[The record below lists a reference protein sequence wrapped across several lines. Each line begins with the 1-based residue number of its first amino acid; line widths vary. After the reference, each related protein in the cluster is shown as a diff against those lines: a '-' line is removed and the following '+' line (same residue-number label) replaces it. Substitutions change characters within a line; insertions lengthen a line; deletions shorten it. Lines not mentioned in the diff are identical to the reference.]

1 MSVKRINGVQLE
13 QMLRNGLAN
22 LRLHEKEIN
31 QLNVFPVPDG
41 DTGTNMRMTL
51 EHGLQSAHSTTE
63 AGEYLKA
70 LAAGTLL
77 DARGNSGV
85 ILSQFFYGF
94 AQELSRSSL
103 IGPGELR
110 SGLIRGY
117 RVAYDAVISPV
128 EGTMLTVAR
137 EGIEHIRAQITRNS
151 GIDMILSMYTAEMR
165 KTLAQTP
172 EMLAVLKES
181 GVVDSGAAGFILIFE
196 GMLKYLRG
204 EQMDDGERIVRESAE
219 PEGPDL
225 SLFDENSA
233 FVDGYCMEFILQ
245 LMNAKEYEHKFRL
258 QAYIRALEKLG
269 ESIVC
274 VQNEKRIKVHIHT
287 KKPAII
293 IQYSQKY
300 GEFLTFKLENMQL
313 QHNERDR
320 SIRPEKHK
328 ALAIVAVV
336 NGFGMRK
343 QFESLGVDFV
353 IDGGATMNT
362 SSQEFVS
369 AIERLNADVV
379 VILPNHKNVI
389 PAAEQAAALAVGK
402 TVTVVPTK
410 SVAEG
415 YYSMA
420 MDIPD
425 STDVEKRI
433 HQLQRGREGVV
444 TLCQTTASR
453 DFSWRDLSCRRG
465 DEIALRNGE
474 LCCVGGDWKTV
485 ILDALERIEDVDD
498 KDSCVV
504 FRGLNVPEEDEELLA
519 EAVAERYP
527 MLELS
532 FVDGGQ
538 EIYQWILGVP

>member
-77 DARGNSGV
+77 GARGNSGV

-94 AQELSRSSL
+94 AQELSRDAL

-151 GIDMILSMYTAEMR
+151 GIDMILSMYTAEMQ

-204 EQMDDGERIVRESAE
+204 EQLDDGERIVRESAE

-485 ILDALERIEDVDD
+485 ILDALDRIEDVDD

-504 FRGLNVPEEDEELLA
+504 FRGLNVPEEDEELLS

>member
-77 DARGNSGV
+77 GARGNSGV

-94 AQELSRSSL
+94 AQELSRDAL

-485 ILDALERIEDVDD
+485 ILDALDRIEDVDE
-498 KDSCVV
+498 KDCCVV
-504 FRGLNVPEEDEELLA
+504 FRGLNVPEEDEELLS

>member
-77 DARGNSGV
+77 GARGNSGV

-94 AQELSRSSL
+94 AQELSRDAL

>member
-77 DARGNSGV
+77 GARGNSGV

-94 AQELSRSSL
+94 AQELSRDAL

-504 FRGLNVPEEDEELLA
+504 FRGLNVPEEDEELLS

>member
-77 DARGNSGV
+77 GARGNSGV

-110 SGLIRGY
+110 NGLIRGY

>member
-77 DARGNSGV
+77 GARGNSGV

-110 SGLIRGY
+110 NGLIRGY

-204 EQMDDGERIVRESAE
+204 EQLDDGERIVRESAE